1 MKRSPSDIFYYLT
14 VSFGLTVIAMWVVLM
29 ILKVFVFFCK

>member
-14 VSFGLTVIAMWVVLM
+14 VTFGVTVIVMWVVLM
-29 ILKVFVFFCK
+29 LLKLFFTF